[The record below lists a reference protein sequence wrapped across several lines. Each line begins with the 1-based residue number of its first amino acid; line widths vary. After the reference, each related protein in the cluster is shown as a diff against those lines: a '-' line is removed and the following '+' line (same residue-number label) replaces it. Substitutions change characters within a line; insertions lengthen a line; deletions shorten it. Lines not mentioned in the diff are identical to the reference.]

1 MLKLFY
7 TPNGQISELERTLIT
22 TLLFNKELFTSG
34 GGEPDPEPSPSES
47 PIHIGTPTMSAP
59 EDGFADY
66 SQVIGNSIIEEDVFS
81 GRTTGRTG
89 LTSVL
94 ELQKAI
100 HEVS

>member
-1 MLKLFY
+1 
-7 TPNGQISELERTLIT
+7 
-22 TLLFNKELFTSG
+22 
-34 GGEPDPEPSPSES
+34 
-47 PIHIGTPTMSAP
+47 MSAP